1 MNTKRLSWIAPAAIV
16 IAMLVNAPAFAT
28 STIGVEES
36 SSTRTVQVT
45 SDGAIVLESDEP
57 FSELSI
63 ANPAIADISTLSNN
77 AIYVLGKE
85 PGRTTL
91 MVMRENG
98 TVMSMYEIRVT
109 PDITELSRRLGEV
122 LPGEQI
128 DVLTAKDGLV
138 LTGTVS
144 GPTVISKALE
154 LASHYAPGKISNLL
168 SVRVE
173 EKAPAPIATPEV
185 EVVPVDPAM
194 VEAQLRELLPN
205 EKISVHNLGGTLVL
219 SGKVTSSEG
228 AQKALQIARLVA
240 GEAEISNL
248 LTIAKEKSCKV
259 RTRRGGELVETD
271 IPCRVDAAL
280 QGEQPAPLSDPAM
293 NKTQQDALA
302 SSGSGISVAS
312 PDTSPLAP
320 PTSLYPRPRAKLG

>member
-16 IAMLVNAPAFAT
+16 IAMLVNAPAFAA

-36 SSTRTVQVT
+36 SSKRTVEVT
-45 SDGAIVLESDEP
+45 SDGAIVLESDAP

-77 AIYVLGKE
+77 AIYVLGKQ

-91 MVMRENG
+91 MVMHENG

-109 PDITELSRRLGEV
+109 PDITELSRRLSEV
-122 LPGEQI
+122 LPGEEI

-144 GPTVISKALE
+144 DPGVISKALE

-173 EKAPAPIATPEV
+173 EKAPEPVATPEV
-185 EVVPVDPAM
+185 EVVHVDPAV
-194 VEAQLRELLPN
+194 VETQLRALLPA
-205 EKISVHNLGGTLVL
+205 EAISVHNLGGTLVL
-219 SGKVTSSEG
+219 SGTVSSTDE

-240 GEAEISNL
+240 GEAQISNL
-248 LTIAKEKSCKV
+248 LTVAEEKTCTV
-259 RTRRGGELVETD
+259 RTRRGGELIETN
-271 IPCRVDAAL
+271 IPCRVDAAARNL
-280 QGEQPAPLSDPAM
+280 GNTRSAEPATMAG
-293 NKTQQDALA
+293 QQDDLA
-302 SSGSGISVAS
+302 SSENGASIAS
-312 PDTSPLAP
+312 PTNSSLAPTSSPLP
-320 PTSLYPRPRAKLG
+320 RQRPSLS